1 MIGSAPAEQRG
12 MAVLPAWAAPLAL
25 AAAALTCCTAVGLA
39 NPTQPGNVL
48 PHCPF
53 KALTGWDCP
62 GCGSTRMLY
71 AVLHGDPAG
80 AAGYNIV
87 ALILMPALI
96 WAWLA
101 WSLPRL
107 GGPRLPAWHP
117 SGRAIRV
124 GLAIVLLFTVARN
137 LPWAPFA
144 ALHV

>member
-1 MIGSAPAEQRG
+1 MIGSTPSGQRG
-12 MAVLPAWAAPLAL
+12 MVMLPAWAGPLAV
-25 AAAALTCCTAVGLA
+25 AAAALACCTAVSLA

-48 PHCPF
+48 PQCPF

-71 AVLHGDPAG
+71 AVLHGDLAG
-80 AAGYNIV
+80 GARYNAV
-87 ALILMPALI
+87 ALILTPALI

-101 WSLPRL
+101 SSLPRL
-107 GGPRLPAWHP
+107 GGPRLPAWRP
-117 SGRAIRV
+117 SGRSIWV

-144 ALHV
+144 ALYV